1 MDTSLALKR
10 VVATVDYRHF
20 CASARLPGLA
30 TSPVSHAVCG
40 LQREL
45 DALPGAG
52 AAGLRSGGS
61 GQPRAVLFWSAD
73 QCQRFS
79 LNQPTTFCGRL
90 A

>member
-20 CASARLPGLA
+20 CASARQPGLA

-45 DALPGAG
+45 DALPAFVLAG
-52 AAGLRSGGS
+52 RVSPGRSSS
-61 GQPRAVLFWSAD
+61 GRRTSASG
-73 QCQRFS
+73 F
-79 LNQPTTFCGRL
+79 P
-90 A
+90 